1 MMMKQGV
8 NESCRIQ
15 PYYIYAALNLAQL
28 FLQIDYEPAM
38 EFFLVAQRSLQIDNE
53 PLMQFHLLAQE
64 EAGVTNSQPIRF
76 SEMHVCEVRR

>member
-1 MMMKQGV
+1 
-8 NESCRIQ
+8 
-15 PYYIYAALNLAQL
+15 
-28 FLQIDYEPAM
+28 M